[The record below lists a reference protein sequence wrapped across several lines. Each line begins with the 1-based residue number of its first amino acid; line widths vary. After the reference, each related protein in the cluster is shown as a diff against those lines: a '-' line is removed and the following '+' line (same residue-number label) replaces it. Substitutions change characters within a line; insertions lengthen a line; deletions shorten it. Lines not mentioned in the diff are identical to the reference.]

1 VIGDLTVKFPW
12 HSQEVVK
19 TPHLLTLE
27 GGAAF
32 GTGKKKVNDDNND
45 DDDGD
50 GYDMSGNNCGCDDDH
65 EYISLMMMMMMIMMI
80 NFFCFFQAIMRQQ
93 DYAFNGCK
101 M

>member
-12 HSQEVVK
+12 HSQEVLK

-32 GTGKKKVNDDNND
+32 GTGEEKVD

-50 GYDMSGNNCGCDDDH
+50 DYDCECDGC
-65 EYISLMMMMMMIMMI
+65 EYENDCDVDIW
-80 NFFCFFQAIMRQQ
+80 
-93 DYAFNGCK
+93 
-101 M
+101 